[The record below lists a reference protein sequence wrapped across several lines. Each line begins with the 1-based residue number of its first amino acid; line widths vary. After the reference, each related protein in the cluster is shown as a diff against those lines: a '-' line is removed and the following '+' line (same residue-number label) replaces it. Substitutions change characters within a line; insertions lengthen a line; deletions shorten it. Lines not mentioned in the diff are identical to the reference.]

1 MSPRKRRLNSSP
13 TTQHQNSKRIRL
25 ITNLADSQASA
36 ASTYSSK
43 SSGDSVYT
51 VRAIIGEKP
60 GEYLIDWAENKFTG
74 ESYSPDWKN
83 QCAASMQLSRS

>member
-13 TTQHQNSKRIRL
+13 TTHYRDNKRIRL
-25 ITNLADSQASA
+25 ITDLTDSQASS
-36 ASTYSSK
+36 ASNYSSK

-74 ESYSPDWKN
+74 ESYSPDWV
-83 QCAASMQLSRS
+83 CFPFLI